1 MKKILAIML
10 FSVLLYQ
17 AGGFALQ
24 YLSDGNTVAID
35 PETEETVVVKIPINL
50 PYQTDWVSAEEV
62 DGSVRQGDEFYEM
75 KSRKVENDTLV
86 TVMVKDRNAREN
98 FFDLAEQVNEHL
110 TDEPGSTPAKTKLI
124 NTLVKEYCA
133 QSSGWVFYILDWP
146 SSLKAISHPILPT
159 QDFSSAFF
167 SPPRQ
172 A

>member
-24 YLSDGNTVAID
+24 YLSEGNTVAVD

-50 PYQTDWVSAEEV
+50 PYQTDWVSSEEV
-62 DGSVRQGDEFYEM
+62 EGSVRQGDEFY
-75 KSRKVENDTLV
+75 
-86 TVMVKDRNAREN
+86 AREN

-133 QSSGWVFYILDWP
+133 QSSGWVFYIMEWP
-146 SSLKAISHPILPT
+146 VTTEAPIHAILST
-159 QDFSSAFF
+159 KDFSSEFF
-167 SPPRQ
+167 APPRQ

>member
-35 PETEETVVVKIPINL
+35 PETEETIVVKIPINL

-146 SSLKAISHPILPT
+146 SSLEAISHLILPT

>member
-1 MKKILAIML
+1 ML

-50 PYQTDWVSAEEV
+50 PYQTDWLSAEEV

-110 TDEPGSTPAKTKLI
+110 TDEPGSTPVKTKLI

-146 SSLKAISHPILPT
+146 TAKEAISHPILPT

>member
-110 TDEPGSTPAKTKLI
+110 TDEPGSTPVKTKLI

-146 SSLKAISHPILPT
+146 TAKEAITHPILPT

>member
-1 MKKILAIML
+1 ML

-110 TDEPGSTPAKTKLI
+110 TDEPGSTPVKTKLI

-146 SSLKAISHPILPT
+146 TAKEAISHPILPT

>member
-62 DGSVRQGDEFYEM
+62 DGSVRHGDEFYEM

-110 TDEPGSTPAKTKLI
+110 TDEPGSTPVKTKLI

-146 SSLKAISHPILPT
+146 TSLEAISHPILPT

>member
-35 PETEETVVVKIPINL
+35 AETEETVVVKIPINL

-146 SSLKAISHPILPT
+146 SSLEAISHPILPT
-159 QDFSSAFF
+159 QDYSSAFF

>member
-110 TDEPGSTPAKTKLI
+110 KDEPGSTPSKTKLI

-146 SSLKAISHPILPT
+146 TAKEAISHPILPT

>member
-24 YLSDGNTVAID
+24 YLSEGNSVAID

-50 PYQTDWVSAEEV
+50 PYQTDWVSSEEV
-62 DGSVRQGDEFYEM
+62 EGSVRQGDEFYEM
-75 KSRKVENDTLV
+75 KERKVENDTLV

-98 FFDLAEQVNEHL
+98 FFDLAEKVNEHL

-133 QSSGWVFYILDWP
+133 QSSGWVFYILEWP
-146 SSLKAISHPILPT
+146 TSSEAINHLILPT
-159 QDFSSAFF
+159 QDVSSALF

>member
-10 FSVLLYQ
+10 FSVLFYQ

-146 SSLKAISHPILPT
+146 TSLEAISHPILPT

>member
-110 TDEPGSTPAKTKLI
+110 TDEPGSTPVKTKLI

-146 SSLKAISHPILPT
+146 TAKEAISHPILPT

>member
-50 PYQTDWVSAEEV
+50 PYQIDWVSAEEV

-110 TDEPGSTPAKTKLI
+110 TDEPGSTPVKTKLI

-146 SSLKAISHPILPT
+146 TSLEAISHPILPT

>member
-1 MKKILAIML
+1 ML

>member
-1 MKKILAIML
+1 MKKLLAIML
-10 FSVLLYQ
+10 FGVLLYQ

-24 YLSDGNTVAID
+24 YLSEGNTVAID

-62 DGSVRQGDEFYEM
+62 EGSVRQGDEFYEM
-75 KSRKVENDTLV
+75 KERKIENDTLV

-98 FFDLAEQVNEHL
+98 FFYLAAQVNEHL
-110 TDEPGSTPAKTKLI
+110 SDEPGSTPAKTKLI

-133 QSSGWVFYILDWP
+133 QSSGWVFYIMEWP
-146 SSLKAISHPILPT
+146 TPSEDPVHPILPT
-159 QDFSSAFF
+159 QDISSDLF

>member
-10 FSVLLYQ
+10 FGVLLYQ

-24 YLSDGNTVAID
+24 YLSEGNTVAVD

-50 PYQTDWVSAEEV
+50 PYQTDWVSSEEV
-62 DGSVRQGDEFYEM
+62 EGSVRQGDEFYEM

-98 FFDLAEQVNEHL
+98 FFDLAQQVNEHL
-110 TDEPGSTPAKTKLI
+110 SDEPGSTPAKTKLI

-133 QSSGWVFYILDWP
+133 QSRGWVFYIIEWP
-146 SSLKAISHPILPT
+146 NSLQKPIHPILST
-159 QDFSSAFF
+159 KDISSEFF

>member
-1 MKKILAIML
+1 ML

-62 DGSVRQGDEFYEM
+62 NGSVRQGDEFYEM

-110 TDEPGSTPAKTKLI
+110 TDEPGSTPVKTKLI

-146 SSLKAISHPILPT
+146 TAKEAISHPILPT

>member
-146 SSLKAISHPILPT
+146 SPSEAISHPILPT
-159 QDFSSAFF
+159 KDFSSAFF

>member
-1 MKKILAIML
+1 ML

-110 TDEPGSTPAKTKLI
+110 KDEPGSTPAKTKLI

-146 SSLKAISHPILPT
+146 TVKEAISHPILPT

>member
-35 PETEETVVVKIPINL
+35 PQTEETVVVKIPINL
-50 PYQTDWVSAEEV
+50 PYQTDWVNEEEV

-110 TDEPGSTPAKTKLI
+110 TDEPGSTPVKTKLI

-146 SSLKAISHPILPT
+146 TSLEAISHPILPT

>member
-1 MKKILAIML
+1 ML

-35 PETEETVVVKIPINL
+35 PQTEETVVVKIPINL
-50 PYQTDWVSAEEV
+50 PYQTDWVNEEEV

-110 TDEPGSTPAKTKLI
+110 TDEPGSTPVKTKLI

-146 SSLKAISHPILPT
+146 TSLEAISHPILPT

>member
-110 TDEPGSTPAKTKLI
+110 TDEPGSTPVKTKLI

-146 SSLKAISHPILPT
+146 TSFEAISHPILPT

>member
-1 MKKILAIML
+1 ML

-24 YLSDGNTVAID
+24 YLSDGNTGGMDSEV
-35 PETEETVVVKIPINL
+35 EETVVIKIPINL

-62 DGSVRQGDEFYEM
+62 EGSVRQGDEFYEM

-98 FFDLAEQVNEHL
+98 FFDLAEQVNENL
-110 TDEPGSTPAKTKLI
+110 SDEPGSTPAKTKLI

-133 QSSGWVFYILDWP
+133 QSSGWVIYILEWP
-146 SSLKAISHPILPT
+146 TSTEPINHPVLPT
-159 QDFSSAFF
+159 KDISSVIF

>member
-1 MKKILAIML
+1 ML

-24 YLSDGNTVAID
+24 YLSEGNTVSID
-35 PETEETVVVKIPINL
+35 PDTEETVVVKIPINL
-50 PYQTDWVSAEEV
+50 PYQTDWVSSEEV

-98 FFDLAEQVNEHL
+98 FFDLAQQVNEHL
-110 TDEPGSTPAKTKLI
+110 SDEPGSTPAKTKLI

-133 QSSGWVFYILDWP
+133 QSRGWVFYIIEWP
-146 SSLKAISHPILPT
+146 NSIQTPIHPFLFTKDISSE
-159 QDFSSAFF
+159 FF

>member
-1 MKKILAIML
+1 ML

-146 SSLKAISHPILPT
+146 TSLEAISHPILPT

-167 SPPRQ
+167 SPPLQ

>member
-24 YLSDGNTVAID
+24 YLSDGNTVVID

-146 SSLKAISHPILPT
+146 TSLEAISHPILPT

>member
-1 MKKILAIML
+1 ML
-10 FSVLLYQ
+10 LSVLLYQ

-24 YLSDGNTVAID
+24 YLSEGNTVAIN

-50 PYQTDWVSAEEV
+50 PYQTDWVSSEEV
-62 DGSVRQGDEFYEM
+62 EGSVRQGDEFYEM

-98 FFDLAEQVNEHL
+98 FFDLAQQVNEHL
-110 TDEPGSTPAKTKLI
+110 SDEPGSTPAKTKLI

-133 QSSGWVFYILDWP
+133 QSSGWVFYVIEWP
-146 SSLKAISHPILPT
+146 ASNVASVHPVLATKDISST
-159 QDFSSAFF
+159 FF
-167 SPPRQ
+167 APPRS

>member
-50 PYQTDWVSAEEV
+50 PYQTDWVSAEQV

-110 TDEPGSTPAKTKLI
+110 TDEPGSTPGKTKLI

-146 SSLKAISHPILPT
+146 TSLEAISHPILPT

>member
-1 MKKILAIML
+1 ML

-24 YLSDGNTVAID
+24 YLSEGNSVAVD
-35 PETEETVVVKIPINL
+35 WDMEETVVVKIPINL
-50 PYQTDWVSAEEV
+50 PYQTDWVTSEEV
-62 DGSVRQGDEFYEM
+62 EGSVRQGDEFYEM
-75 KSRKVENDTLV
+75 KERKVENDTLV

-98 FFDLAEQVNEHL
+98 FFDLAEQVNEHF
-110 TDEPGSTPAKTKLI
+110 TDEPGSSPAKSKLI

-133 QSSGWVFYILDWP
+133 QSSGWVFYILEWP
-146 SSLKAISHPILPT
+146 ASIEAPVYPILST
-159 QDFSSAFF
+159 KDISSEFF

>member
-146 SSLKAISHPILPT
+146 TAKESISHPILPT

>member
-1 MKKILAIML
+1 ML

-110 TDEPGSTPAKTKLI
+110 TDEPGSTPVKTKLI

-146 SSLKAISHPILPT
+146 TAKEAITHPILPT

>member
-24 YLSDGNTVAID
+24 YLSEGNTVSVD

-50 PYQTDWVSAEEV
+50 PYQTDWVSSEEV

-98 FFDLAEQVNEHL
+98 FFDLAQQVNEHL
-110 TDEPGSTPAKTKLI
+110 SDEPGSTPAKTKLI

-133 QSSGWVFYILDWP
+133 QSRGWVFYIIEWP
-146 SSLKAISHPILPT
+146 NSIQTTIHPFLSTKDISSE
-159 QDFSSAFF
+159 FF

>member
-110 TDEPGSTPAKTKLI
+110 TDEPGSTPVKTKLI
-124 NTLVKEYCA
+124 NTLLKEYCA
-133 QSSGWVFYILDWP
+133 QLSGWVFYILDWP
-146 SSLKAISHPILPT
+146 TAKEAISHPILPT

>member
-50 PYQTDWVSAEEV
+50 PYQTDWVSAEDV

-110 TDEPGSTPAKTKLI
+110 TDEPGSTPVKTKLI

-146 SSLKAISHPILPT
+146 TAKEAITHPILPT

>member
-24 YLSDGNTVAID
+24 YLSEGSKVAVD
-35 PETEETVVVKIPINL
+35 TETEETVVVKIPINL
-50 PYQTDWVSAEEV
+50 PYQTDWVSSEEV
-62 DGSVRQGDEFYEM
+62 EGSVRQGDEFYEM
-75 KSRKVENDTLV
+75 KERKVENDTLV

-98 FFDLAEQVNEHL
+98 FFDLAQQVNEHL
-110 TDEPGSTPAKTKLI
+110 TDEPGSTPAKSKLI

-133 QSSGWVFYILDWP
+133 QSSGWVFYILEWP
-146 SSLKAISHPILPT
+146 FSIESANHPILST
-159 QDFSSAFF
+159 KDISSEFF

>member
-24 YLSDGNTVAID
+24 YLSDGNTVVID

-110 TDEPGSTPAKTKLI
+110 TDEPGSTPVKTKLI

-146 SSLKAISHPILPT
+146 TSLEAISYPILPT